1 MDEGRRSLEICTV
14 CVTLWTTGTSAV
26 TAVTLHLFVTES
38 RRSGVHWLNSA
49 SLQVNGTLWAHVR
62 IGATASYPQS
72 LVDKAVDRRAPDC
85 GHRCGQRCGRSQQC
99 TSAAPIAANLTCG
112 GRRVLISARAIPT
125 PGLRAWVRARSV
137 PSVPH
142 GRQPA
147 PCSLRRRRDA
157 DEPSAAGRGGLTV
170 AAAP

>member
-1 MDEGRRSLEICTV
+1 MWT
-14 CVTLWTTGTSAV
+14 TLWKKPTV
-26 TAVTLHLFVTES
+26 HVS
-38 RRSGVHWLNSA
+38 R
-49 SLQVNGTLWAHVR
+49 AHR
-62 IGATASYPQS
+62 GK
-72 LVDKAVDRRAPDC
+72 LD
-85 GHRCGQRCGRSQQC
+85 
-99 TSAAPIAANLTCG
+99 

-125 PGLRAWVRARSV
+125 PGLKAWVRARSV